1 MNARAGKRHLDT
13 PEQERAV
20 AATQEVQNIRQL
32 LQALRLP
39 GIIGGFSGAA
49 LLLLTALIL
58 DRAFGRD
65 VVIIVPHAPEVV
77 DINRLTY
84 EAGEP
89 VAEIYG
95 LPSRERII
103 LPSGDRIIIPEEDP
117 KLTLLKVDPQAGD
130 HPLQAKTVWFI
141 ATRGAPALII
151 LGVIAL
157 FFPRKEPVS
166 APASS
171 A

>member
-1 MNARAGKRHLDT
+1 MHVA
-13 PEQERAV
+13 
-20 AATQEVQNIRQL
+20 AATQEVQTIRQI

-65 VVIIVPHAPEVV
+65 VVMIVPHAPEVV

-95 LPSRERII
+95 LPGGERYRVI
-103 LPSGDRIIIPEEDP
+103 LPDKARIIIPEEDP
-117 KLTLLKVDPQAGD
+117 KLTLLNVAPQAGD
-130 HPLQAKTVWFI
+130 HPLQAKTVWFV
-141 ATRGAPALII
+141 ATRGAPVLII

-157 FFPRKEPVS
+157 FFPRKESVT

>member
-1 MNARAGKRHLDT
+1 MHVA
-13 PEQERAV
+13 
-20 AATQEVQNIRQL
+20 AATQEVQTIRQI

-65 VVIIVPHAPEVV
+65 VVMIVPHAPEVV

-95 LPSRERII
+95 LPGGERYRVI
-103 LPSGDRIIIPEEDP
+103 LPDKARIIIPEEDP
-117 KLTLLKVDPQAGD
+117 KLTLLKVAPQAGD
-130 HPLQAKTVWFI
+130 HPLQAKTVWFV
-141 ATRGAPALII
+141 ATRGAPVLII

-157 FFPRKEPVS
+157 FFPRKESVT

>member
-1 MNARAGKRHLDT
+1 M
-13 PEQERAV
+13 
-20 AATQEVQNIRQL
+20 
-32 LQALRLP
+32 RLP

-65 VVIIVPHAPEVV
+65 VVVIVPHAPEVV
-77 DINRLTY
+77 NLNHLMY

-95 LPSRERII
+95 VPGSERYRVI
-103 LPSGDRIIIPEEDP
+103 LPNKERVIIPEEDP
-117 KLTLLKVDPQAGD
+117 KLTLLKVDPRAGD
-130 HPLQAKTVWFI
+130 HPLQAKTVWFV
-141 ATRGAPALII
+141 ATRGALVLII

-157 FFPRKEPVS
+157 FFPRKEPVR
-166 APASS
+166 APVSS